1 MAKIARSAVPNVFT
15 FANLGCGVMSLMMTF
30 QGNYKW
36 AAIFILLACL
46 ADRYDGRVA
55 RFLNVSSDLGKELD
69 SLADLVSFGVA
80 PSILAFNVY
89 GFSNLGLLGY
99 LLVMLFPIAGA
110 YRLARFNVTQ
120 FDGEFFG
127 IPITFAGMFMALYC
141 FITMNYLAPQG
152 VTVIILIALSYLM
165 VCKHR
170 FKKF

>member
-30 QGNYKW
+30 QENYKW

-165 VCKHR
+165 VCRHR

>member
-30 QGNYKW
+30 QENYKW

-55 RFLNVSSDLGKELD
+55 RLLNVSSELGKELD

-80 PSILAFNVY
+80 PSILAFNIY
-89 GFSNLGLLGY
+89 SFSNFGFLGY
-99 LLVMLFPIAGA
+99 LLVILFPIAGA

-141 FITMNYLAPQG
+141 FVTMNYLAPQG
-152 VTVIILIALSYLM
+152 VTVIIVIALSYLM

>member
-30 QGNYKW
+30 QENYKW

-55 RFLNVSSDLGKELD
+55 RMLNVSSELGKELD

-80 PSILAFNVY
+80 PAILAFNIY
-89 GFSNLGLLGY
+89 SFASLGIAGY
-99 LLVMLFPIAGA
+99 LLAILFPISGA
-110 YRLARFNVTQ
+110 YRLARFNVTE
-120 FDGEFFG
+120 FDGEFYG

-141 FITMNYLAPQG
+141 FVTMNYLVPQG
-152 VTVIILIALSYLM
+152 VTAIIMLALAYLM

>member
-30 QGNYKW
+30 QENYKW

>member
-1 MAKIARSAVPNVFT
+1 MAKIAKSAVPNVFT

-30 QGNYKW
+30 QENYKW

-55 RFLNVSSDLGKELD
+55 RLLNVSSDLGKELD

-99 LLVMLFPIAGA
+99 LLVILFPIAGA

-120 FDGEFFG
+120 FDGAFFG

-170 FKKF
+170 FKKV